1 MAEETMIGAI
11 VGFLVACGLA
21 MGIAYLLPR
30 GWQVPSFLIG
40 MILGVVLPLLGAEID
55 REIRGGDRL

>member
-1 MAEETMIGAI
+1 MIGAI
-11 VGFLVACGLA
+11 VGFLTACGLA

-40 MILGVVLPLLGAEID
+40 MVLGVFLPVVGAEVEN
-55 REIRGGDRL
+55 EIRERYRRP